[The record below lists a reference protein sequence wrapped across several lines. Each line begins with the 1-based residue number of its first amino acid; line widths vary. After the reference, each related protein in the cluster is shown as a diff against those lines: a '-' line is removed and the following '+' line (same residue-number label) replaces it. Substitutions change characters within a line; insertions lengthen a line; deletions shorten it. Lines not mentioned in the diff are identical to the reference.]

1 MQMRWF
7 ISIRYLLAH
16 LRQSLVC
23 IAGVTISVTMFIAMT
38 AMMNGFTD
46 KFIVE
51 TVEASGHITIHDQP
65 RETRTPIL
73 QRVYHDPNALL
84 VVEGVK
90 PRDKIEKIKNPQ
102 GLIAALRRMPGI
114 LAVAPQVNGDVIATY
129 GTKTITMNVLGV
141 EPEQTL
147 AVTTIG
153 QKVVEGDFSRLKTA
167 ADGVVVGRG
176 VADVLGA
183 RLDDS
188 LTLSSPTGGL
198 TTAKVVGIFSTG
210 VTPTDYGRGY
220 MLLNDAQTLLNKKN
234 IINEIICR
242 TDDYTTAE
250 AHAAQIEALAGYKTE
265 SWQESNANFLKIF
278 RIQTIITYIITGAL
292 LIVAAFGVLN
302 ILIMAVLERVN
313 DIAILKSFGLSR
325 ADVTQIYVFQ
335 GLVIGLIGSLIG
347 LGLGK
352 LTVEA
357 LRRLPITVEGL
368 VKSEGLLMS
377 ESWQNY
383 VIAFVAAMVITLIA
397 AVYPARRAA
406 TYDPVE
412 VIRGA
417 H

>member
-1 MQMRWF
+1 
-7 ISIRYLLAH
+7 
-16 LRQSLVC
+16 
-23 IAGVTISVTMFIAMT
+23 MFIAMT

-377 ESWQNY
+377 ESWRNY
-383 VIAFVAAMVITLIA
+383 LIAFVAAMVITLIA

-406 TYDPVE
+406 PYDPVA